1 MSEAKAIRALIAS
14 ENYPKAWFR
23 VNAALN
29 DNPDSPEL
37 LYLAGSILRTQGHIG
52 LALPLFGKALSF
64 DGKQPNLWM
73 HYGATL
79 HDLNEWDDAIKAFQV
94 VCQMLPSDPM
104 PPANIAASY
113 SQKGK
118 WADTIKWADKALSLD
133 EHNYIAHIAKSIACL
148 ALGRW
153 SDGWK
158 SQDYLYGNHL
168 VVRVYND
175 PANEEPTWDGSPG
188 KTVVVQCDQGLGDIL
203 MFGQCLPQMVNDC
216 KEVILECAERLVP
229 LMKRNFPGCTV
240 YGTLKQS
247 GQDWSHGKQID
258 AHIHISALPKFYRNT
273 DLSFPRNA
281 YITPDPEKVEKW
293 KAWLADKPKPWIGVS
308 WKGGIQQTQKHLR
321 SLTLDQL
328 EPVLSLD
335 GSFIDLSYRDNS
347 AEVAS
352 WNARGGNQVIT
363 PPIDHDDYE
372 DTLALL
378 AALDEVVTVTT
389 TVVHACGAMGR
400 TCRVLVNSVPMW
412 RYAYRTGD
420 NSLIW
425 YPADSVR
432 LYRKTPGEDWAS
444 PIKRLAN
451 DIKPR
456 ILVAV

>member
-1 MSEAKAIRALIAS
+1 MSAKYIHQLVKS
-14 ENYPKAWFR
+14 ENWPKAWFA

-29 DNPDSPEL
+29 DAPDSPEL
-37 LYLAGSILRTQGHIG
+37 LYLAGCVLRSQGHIG
-52 LALPLFGKALSF
+52 MSLPLFGKALSL